1 MMRPFE
7 GNREELGRL
16 IERKQRS
23 LVPLNIAVMII
34 CLVAAVSLLF
44 APLVSIDMGA
54 MSEAMAS
61 MQGEDES
68 DGQADAQSEAFARIG
83 EVFGNISV
91 NIFTLAN
98 FAVQPD
104 LTAAIGNYA
113 GDLLSEAGDK
123 LVTEVALPA
132 IVEQIQSQGTE
143 IPEIEDA
150 AAILDKFGALGEG
163 DDVDADIAG
172 LAAEVQKQLGKEVLP
187 DESVPDFSRAV
198 RSLYDTTVENNGGEF
213 TVEACICV
221 AASQGLAGGGED
233 YTVYTSYGELAGA
246 LAEQTLNGGGEAD
259 EMLSTLSVVLKAVAF
274 AMLFFVA
281 VWLILFIFA
290 LAHTFTKNKR
300 FVMWYVKLFGA
311 WPCLIFFIA
320 PLIASAVLPGLT
332 DGAVTAAAAMLG
344 VISSMTWIS
353 GICYLL
359 LWAVSI
365 FWAFPIKR
373 KIRYYNR
380 QYAAMN

>member
-1 MMRPFE
+1 M
-7 GNREELGRL
+7 
-16 IERKQRS
+16 S
-23 LVPLNIAVMII
+23 A
-34 CLVAAVSLLF
+34 
-44 APLVSIDMGA
+44 MG
-54 MSEAMAS
+54 EAMAS

-172 LAAEVQKQLGKEVLP
+172 LAAEVQKQLG
-187 DESVPDFSRAV
+187 
-198 RSLYDTTVENNGGEF
+198 
-213 TVEACICV
+213 
-221 AASQGLAGGGED
+221 
-233 YTVYTSYGELAGA
+233 
-246 LAEQTLNGGGEAD
+246 
-259 EMLSTLSVVLKAVAF
+259 
-274 AMLFFVA
+274 
-281 VWLILFIFA
+281 
-290 LAHTFTKNKR
+290 
-300 FVMWYVKLFGA
+300 
-311 WPCLIFFIA
+311 
-320 PLIASAVLPGLT
+320 
-332 DGAVTAAAAMLG
+332 
-344 VISSMTWIS
+344 
-353 GICYLL
+353 
-359 LWAVSI
+359 
-365 FWAFPIKR
+365 
-373 KIRYYNR
+373 
-380 QYAAMN
+380 

>member
-1 MMRPFE
+1 MRPFE

-23 LVPLNIAVMII
+23 LVPLNVAVMII

-61 MQGEDES
+61 MQGKDES

-83 EVFGNISV
+83 EGFGNISV
-91 NIFTLAN
+91 TIFTLAN

-104 LTAAIGNYA
+104 LTTAIGNYA

-246 LAEQTLNGGGEAD
+246 LAEQALSGNGEAD
-259 EMLSTLSVVLKAVAF
+259 EMLSTLL
-274 AMLFFVA
+274 
-281 VWLILFIFA
+281 LFIFA

-300 FVMWYVKLFGA
+300 FTMWYVKLFGA